1 MRLQYRDTSAARTFS
16 GIPPNQPESSDMSE
30 QNYWKRIRQQQ
41 MSRRRLLNAGG
52 RAGLGAAGLALVGCG
67 DDGEEPQQTVAQQQ
81 QQQDQSQP
89 QAQQQGQMQQDQ
101 PQSEQQ
107 ADQSQQQ
114 DAPAQQQQDQQQTV
128 TTTADDARRGGVLR
142 IGSDIGLSTYR
153 APYLSSSAHIPL
165 YIPFW
170 DTLTK
175 YSPDGLD
182 PQPHLAESWEMNDDQ
197 TMLQIKLRPGLEFHN
212 GKPLNATEVKRSLEA
227 MDDEGVANNQ
237 VKGIMTKY
245 VSSVDVVD
253 EVTLQIHM
261 AWGGT
266 LVYDVLNYAQ
276 IHDVDD
282 IPNLDGYI
290 SLNGSGPFKFDASSY
305 QVDQYASGERF
316 ENFYEPAL
324 LDGIELYQFPDATA
338 MSLALGAGEI
348 DLTNRLPKPD
358 YERFNSDPDFTV
370 VVAPPTL
377 AIWVLGMVI
386 PNENGGHE
394 AFADPKVRQA
404 IYRVIDRDRV
414 ANETFEGLAQPKNI
428 LWPPFSPGYDEA
440 RDRDYFNPEEAA
452 ALLEEAGY
460 GPGELTIELAHTG
473 GEANEIAQVIQAG
486 AAEAGININI
496 TLLEA
501 AVGRDRFLNA
511 GNEAYLSSYAFFAL
525 HPQTL
530 PVMNFQMRIPN
541 SCAYGPDYYQAL
553 IDSFGTADSDARRL
567 ELLEEFNTL
576 LDDEP
581 WIAPIVTRSDIWAW
595 SSKFTGIEFD
605 VLSVPSMQQ
614 IHMV

>member
-1 MRLQYRDTSAARTFS
+1 MS
-16 GIPPNQPESSDMSE
+16 GK
-30 QNYWKRIRQQQ
+30 NYWQRLRKQPL
-41 MSRRRLLNAGG
+41 SRRRLLRAGG

-67 DDGEEPQQTVAQQQ
+67 SDDDQQQAVAQQQ
-81 QQQDQSQP
+81 QQQAQPQP
-89 QAQQQGQMQQDQ
+89 QAQAQ
-101 PQSEQQ
+101 PQP
-107 ADQSQQQ
+107 A
-114 DAPAQQQQDQQQTV
+114 AQQQQQQVVQ
-128 TTTADDARRGGVLR
+128 TTADDTRRGGVLR
-142 IGSDIGLSTYR
+142 IGSDLGLSTYNG
-153 APYLSSSAHIPL
+153 PYLSSSAHIPL

-182 PQPHLAESWEMNDDQ
+182 PQPHLAESWELNDDQ

-245 VSSVDVVD
+245 VSSVDVID
-253 EVTLQIHM
+253 DVTLQLQL

-282 IPNLDGYI
+282 IPNLDGYTG
-290 SLNGSGPFKFDASSY
+290 LNGSGPFKFDPSSY
-305 QVDQYASGERF
+305 RVDQYASGERF
-316 ENFYEPAL
+316 ENFYEPAF
-324 LDGIELYQFPDATA
+324 LDGIEQYQFPDATA

-370 VVAPPTL
+370 VIAPPTL

-386 PNENGGHE
+386 PNENGGHP

-404 IYRVIDRDRV
+404 IYRVIDRNRV
-414 ANETFEGLAQPKNI
+414 ADETFEGLAQPKNI
-428 LWPPFSPGYDEA
+428 LWPSFSPGYDSA
-440 RDRDYFNPEEAA
+440 RDRDYFDPEEAA
-452 ALLEEAGY
+452 RLLEEAGY
-460 GPGELTIELAHTG
+460 GPGELTIELGHAG

-496 TLLEA
+496 QLYEP
-501 AVGRDRFLNA
+501 AVARDRFLNA
-511 GNEAYLSSYAFFAL
+511 KHESYLSSYAFFAL

-553 IDSFGTADSDARRL
+553 IDSFGTADSDARRN

-576 LDDEP
+576 LDNEP

-605 VLSVPSMQQ
+605 VLSIPSMQRV
-614 IHMV
+614 HMV

>member
-1 MRLQYRDTSAARTFS
+1 M
-16 GIPPNQPESSDMSE
+16 NEK
-30 QNYWKRIRQQQ
+30 NYWQRIRKQQL
-41 MSRRRLLNAGG
+41 SRRRLLRAGG
-52 RAGLGAAGLALVGCG
+52 RAGLGAAGLALIGCG
-67 DDGEEPQQTVAQQQ
+67 DDDEQQAVAQQRQQQQQQQAMAQQQDQQQQQQAMAQQQDQQEQDQPQAQQ
-81 QQQDQSQP
+81 QQQDQP
-89 QAQQQGQMQQDQ
+89 
-101 PQSEQQ
+101 
-107 ADQSQQQ
+107 
-114 DAPAQQQQDQQQTV
+114 QQQQQQEQQQTAAAAP
-128 TTTADDARRGGVLR
+128 ADDARRGGVLR

-182 PQPHLAESWEMNDDQ
+182 PQPHLAESWELNDDQ

-245 VSSVDVVD
+245 VSAVDVID
-253 EVTLQIHM
+253 DVTLQLHL

-282 IPNLDGYI
+282 IPNLDGYS

-305 QVDQYASGERF
+305 QVDQYAAGERF
-316 ENFYEPAL
+316 ENFYDPAL
-324 LDGIELYQFPDATA
+324 LDGIEQYQFPDATA

-386 PNENGGHE
+386 PNENGGHP

-404 IYRVIDRDRV
+404 LYRCIDRERV
-414 ANETFEGLAQPKNI
+414 ANETFEGLALPKNI

-440 RDRDYFNPEEAA
+440 RDRDYFDPEEAA
-452 ALLEEAGY
+452 RLLEEAGY
-460 GPGELTIELAHTG
+460 GPGELTIELGHGG

-486 AAEAGININI
+486 AAEAGINLNI
-496 TLLEA
+496 QLYEP
-501 AVGRDRFLNA
+501 AVARDRFLNA
-511 GNEAYLSSYAFFAL
+511 KHESYLSSYAFFAL

-541 SCAYGPDYYQAL
+541 SCAFGPDYYQAL
-553 IDSFGTADSDARRL
+553 IDSFGTAESDAQRN

-576 LDDEP
+576 LDNEP

-605 VLSVPSMQQ
+605 VLSIPSMQR
-614 IHMV
+614 IHQV

>member
-1 MRLQYRDTSAARTFS
+1 MNDKYDWLRLQ
-16 GIPPNQPESSDMSE
+16 
-30 QNYWKRIRQQQ
+30 RQGL
-41 MSRRRLLNAGG
+41 SRRQLLQSSA
-52 RAGLGAAGLALVGCG
+52 RAGLGAAGLTLVGCG
-67 DDGEEPQQTVAQQQ
+67 DD
-81 QQQDQSQP
+81 DDDDQP
-89 QAQQQGQMQQDQ
+89 QAAAQAQQPATQQQAGQQPAQEQ
-101 PQSEQQ
+101 PQQEGQQ
-107 ADQSQQQ
+107 
-114 DAPAQQQQDQQQTV
+114 PQTV
-128 TTTADDARRGGVLR
+128 TTPADDARRGGVLR

-175 YSPDGLD
+175 YSPNGLD
-182 PQPHLAESWEMNDDQ
+182 PQPHLAESWEFNDDQ
-197 TMLQIKLRPGLEFHN
+197 SMLQVKLRPGLEFHN

-245 VSSVDVVD
+245 VDSVDVID
-253 EVTLQIHM
+253 EVTLQINL
-261 AWGGT
+261 AWGGN
-266 LVYDVLNYAQ
+266 LIFDVLNYAQ

-282 IPNLDGYI
+282 IPNLEGYL
-290 SLNGSGPFKFDASSY
+290 SLNGSGPFKLDPSTY

-324 LDGIELYQFPDATA
+324 LDGIEQYQFPDATA

-358 YERFNSDPDFTV
+358 YERFNSDPDYTV
-370 VVAPPTL
+370 RVAPPTL

-386 PNENGGHE
+386 PNENGGHP

-404 IYRVIDRDRV
+404 LYRCIDRERV

-428 LWPPFSPGYDEA
+428 LWPAFSPGYDAA
-440 RDRDYFNPEEAA
+440 RDRDYYNPEEAA
-452 ALLEEAGY
+452 QLLAEAGY
-460 GPGELTIELAHTG
+460 GPGELTIELGHAG

-486 AAEAGININI
+486 AAEAGIN
-496 TLLEA
+496 LEIKLYEP
-501 AVGRDRFLNA
+501 AVARDRFLNA
-511 GNEAYLSSYAFFAL
+511 KHESYLSSYAFFAL
-525 HPQTL
+525 NPQTL

-541 SCAYGPDYYQAL
+541 SCAYGPEHYAAL
-553 IDSFGTADSDARRL
+553 IDAFGTADSDARRN

-576 LDDEP
+576 LDNEP

-595 SSKFTGIEFD
+595 SSQFRGIEFD
-605 VLSVPSMQQ
+605 VLSIPSMQR
-614 IHMV
+614 IEYLG

>member
-1 MRLQYRDTSAARTFS
+1 M
-16 GIPPNQPESSDMSE
+16 
-30 QNYWKRIRQQQ
+30 
-41 MSRRRLLNAGG
+41 
-52 RAGLGAAGLALVGCG
+52 
-67 DDGEEPQQTVAQQQ
+67 
-81 QQQDQSQP
+81 
-89 QAQQQGQMQQDQ
+89 
-101 PQSEQQ
+101 
-107 ADQSQQQ
+107 
-114 DAPAQQQQDQQQTV
+114 
-128 TTTADDARRGGVLR
+128 LR

-153 APYLSSSAHIPL
+153 GPYLSSSAHIPL

-182 PQPHLAESWEMNDDQ
+182 PQPHLAESWELNDDQ
-197 TMLQIKLRPGLEFHN
+197 TMLQVKLRPGLEFHN

-245 VSSVDVVD
+245 VSSVDVID
-253 EVTLQIHM
+253 DVTLQLHL

-266 LVYDVLNYAQ
+266 LIFDVLNYAQ

-282 IPNLDGYI
+282 IPNLDGYS

-305 QVDQYASGERF
+305 QVDQYAAGERF

-324 LDGIELYQFPDATA
+324 LDGIEQYQFPDATA

-358 YERFNSDPDFTV
+358 YERFNSDPDYTV

-386 PNENGGHE
+386 PNENGGHP
-394 AFADPKVRQA
+394 AFGDPKVRQA
-404 IYRVIDRDRV
+404 IYRVIDRQRV
-414 ANETFEGLAQPKNI
+414 ADETFEGLAQPKNI
-428 LWPPFSPGYDEA
+428 LWPPFSPGYDSA
-440 RDRDYFNPEEAA
+440 RDRDYFDPEEAA
-452 ALLEEAGY
+452 RLLAEAGY
-460 GPGELTIELAHTG
+460 GPGELTIELAHSG
-473 GEANEIAQVIQAG
+473 GEANEIAQVVQAG
-486 AAEAGININI
+486 AADAGININI
-496 TLLEA
+496 TLLEP

-553 IDSFGTADSDARRL
+553 IDSFGTADSDARRN

-576 LDDEP
+576 LDNEP

-605 VLSVPSMQQ
+605 VLSIPSMQR
-614 IHMV
+614 IHQV

>member
-1 MRLQYRDTSAARTFS
+1 M
-16 GIPPNQPESSDMSE
+16 SDK
-30 QNYWKRIRQQQ
+30 NYWQRLRAQEL
-41 MSRRRLLNAGG
+41 SRRRLLRAGG

-67 DDGEEPQQTVAQQQ
+67 DDADQQQAVAQQQ
-81 QQQDQSQP
+81 QQQAPAQP
-89 QAQQQGQMQQDQ
+89 QAQEQQDQ
-101 PQSEQQ
+101 PQ
-107 ADQSQQQ
+107 
-114 DAPAQQQQDQQQTV
+114 PQQQQDQPQAQAQQQEQPQQQQQEQQTV
-128 TTTADDARRGGVLR
+128 TAPADDARRGGVLR

-175 YSPDGLD
+175 YSPDGLE

-245 VSSVDVVD
+245 VSSVDVID
-253 EVTLQIHM
+253 EVTLQLHL

-266 LVYDVLNYAQ
+266 LIYDVLNYAQ

-282 IPNLDGYI
+282 IPNLDGYT
-290 SLNGSGPFKFDASSY
+290 SLNGSGPFKFDPSSY
-305 QVDQYASGERF
+305 RVDQYASGERF
-316 ENFYEPAL
+316 ENFYDPAL
-324 LDGIELYQFPDATA
+324 LDGIEQYQFPDATA

-370 VVAPPTL
+370 VVAPPML

-386 PNENGGHE
+386 PNENGGHP

-404 IYRVIDRDRV
+404 IYRVIDRQRV
-414 ANETFEGLAQPKNI
+414 ADETFEGLAQPKNI
-428 LWPPFSPGYDEA
+428 LWPPFSPGYDQA
-440 RDRDYFNPEEAA
+440 RDRDYFDPDEAA
-452 ALLEEAGY
+452 KLLEEAGY
-460 GPGELTIELAHTG
+460 GPGELTIELGHAG

-496 TLLEA
+496 QLYEP
-501 AVGRDRFLNA
+501 AVARDRFLNA
-511 GNEAYLSSYAFFAL
+511 KHESYLSSYAFFAL

-541 SCAYGPDYYQAL
+541 SCAYGPDYYQDL
-553 IDSFGTADSDARRL
+553 INSFGTAESDAQRN

-576 LDDEP
+576 LDNEP

-605 VLSVPSMQQ
+605 VLSIPSMQR
-614 IHMV
+614 IHQV

>member
-1 MRLQYRDTSAARTFS
+1 MSDKQYWQRLR
-16 GIPPNQPESSDMSE
+16 E
-30 QNYWKRIRQQQ
+30 QEL
-41 MSRRRLLNAGG
+41 SRRRLLQSGA

-67 DDGEEPQQTVAQQQ
+67 DGDEEQQAVA
-81 QQQDQSQP
+81 P
-89 QAQQQGQMQQDQ
+89 QQDQ
-101 PQSEQQ
+101 PQPQ
-107 ADQSQQQ
+107 ADQQGQPQQ
-114 DAPAQQQQDQQQTV
+114 DQPQQAQQQDQPLVAQ
-128 TTTADDARRGGVLR
+128 TADDAKRGGVLR

-182 PQPHLAESWEMNDDQ
+182 PQPHLAESWELNDDQ
-197 TMLQIKLRPGLEFHN
+197 TMLQVKLRPGLEFHN

-245 VSSVDVVD
+245 VSSVDVID
-253 EVTLQIHM
+253 DVTLQLHL

-266 LVYDVLNYAQ
+266 LIFDVLNYAQ

-282 IPNLDGYI
+282 IPNLDGFT

-305 QVDQYASGERF
+305 RVDNYASGERF
-316 ENFYEPAL
+316 ENFYDPAL
-324 LDGIELYQFPDATA
+324 LDGIELHQFPDATA
-338 MSLALGAGEI
+338 MALALGAGEI

-358 YERFNSDPDFTV
+358 YERFNEDPDYTV
-370 VVAPPTL
+370 VIAPPTL
-377 AIWVLGMVI
+377 AIWVMGMVI

-428 LWPPFSPGYDEA
+428 LWPPFSPGYDKA
-440 RDRDYFNPEEAA
+440 RDRNYFNPEEAA

-486 AAEAGININI
+486 AAEAGINIDI

-553 IDSFGTADSDARRL
+553 IDSFGTADSDTRRN

-595 SSKFTGIEFD
+595 SSKFSGIEFD
-605 VLSVPSMQQ
+605 VLSIPSMQRIQ
-614 IHMV
+614 YHG

>member
-1 MRLQYRDTSAARTFS
+1 
-16 GIPPNQPESSDMSE
+16 MSE
-30 QNYWKRIRQQQ
+30 KSYWQRIRKREL
-41 MSRRRLLNAGG
+41 SRRRLLQRSAW
-52 RAGLGAAGLALVGCG
+52 AGLGAAGLALVGCG
-67 DDGEEPQQTVAQQQ
+67 SDDEQQTVAQQQ
-81 QQQDQSQP
+81 DQAQQQAQA
-89 QAQQQGQMQQDQ
+89 QAQQQGQMQQQDQ
-101 PQSEQQ
+101 AQ
-107 ADQSQQQ
+107 AQQQ
-114 DAPAQQQQDQQQTV
+114 GQMQQQDQAQAQQQDQPQQQTV
-128 TTTADDARRGGVLR
+128 SAAADDARRGGVLR

-197 TMLQIKLRPGLEFHN
+197 TMLQVKLRPGLEFHD

-245 VSSVDVVD
+245 VSSVDVID
-253 EVTLQIHM
+253 EVTLQINM

-266 LVYDVLNYAQ
+266 LIFDVLNYAQ

-282 IPNLDGYI
+282 IPNLDGYS

-305 QVDQYASGERF
+305 QVDQYAAGERF

-324 LDGIELYQFPDATA
+324 LDGIEQYQFPDATA

-358 YERFNSDPDFTV
+358 YERFNSDPDYTV

-386 PNENGGHE
+386 PNENGGHP

-404 IYRVIDRDRV
+404 IYRVIDRQRV
-414 ANETFEGLAQPKNI
+414 ADETFEGLAQPKNI
-428 LWPPFSPGYDEA
+428 LWPPFSPGYDAA
-440 RDRDYFNPEEAA
+440 RDRDYFDPEEAA
-452 ALLEEAGY
+452 RLLAEAGY
-460 GPGELTIELAHTG
+460 GPGELTIELGHGG

-486 AAEAGININI
+486 AAEAGINFEI
-496 TLLEA
+496 TLYEP
-501 AVGRDRFLNA
+501 AVARDRFLNA
-511 GNEAYLSSYAFFAL
+511 KHESYLSSYAFFAL

-553 IDSFGTADSDARRL
+553 IDSFGTAESDARRN

-576 LDDEP
+576 LDNEP

-605 VLSVPSMQQ
+605 VLSIPSMQR
-614 IHMV
+614 IHQV

>member
-1 MRLQYRDTSAARTFS
+1 M
-16 GIPPNQPESSDMSE
+16 NEKH
-30 QNYWKRIRQQQ
+30 YWQRIRKQEL
-41 MSRRRLLNAGG
+41 SRRRLLQRSAW
-52 RAGLGAAGLALVGCG
+52 AGLGAAGLALVGCG
-67 DDGEEPQQTVAQQQ
+67 SDDEQQTVAQP
-81 QQQDQSQP
+81 QQD

-101 PQSEQQ
+101 PQAQP
-107 ADQSQQQ
+107 QQ
-114 DAPAQQQQDQQQTV
+114 DQAQDQPQQQDQQQTV
-128 TTTADDARRGGVLR
+128 TAPADDARRGGVLR

-182 PQPHLAESWEMNDDQ
+182 PQPHLAESWELNDDQ
-197 TMLQIKLRPGLEFHN
+197 TMLQVKLRPGLEFHN

-245 VSSVDVVD
+245 VSSVDVID
-253 EVTLQIHM
+253 DVTLQLHL

-266 LVYDVLNYAQ
+266 LIFDVLNYAQ

-282 IPNLDGYI
+282 IPNLDGYT

-305 QVDQYASGERF
+305 RVDNYASGERF
-316 ENFYEPAL
+316 ENFYDPAL
-324 LDGIELYQFPDATA
+324 LDGIELHQFPDATA
-338 MSLALGAGEI
+338 MALALGAGEI

-358 YERFNSDPDFTV
+358 YERFNSDPDYTV
-370 VVAPPTL
+370 VIAPPTL

-428 LWPPFSPGYDEA
+428 LWPSFSPGYDKA
-440 RDRDYFNPEEAA
+440 RDRSYFNPEEAA

-486 AAEAGININI
+486 AAEAGINIDIN
-496 TLLEA
+496 LLEP
-501 AVGRDRFLNA
+501 AVGRERFLNA

-553 IDSFGTADSDARRL
+553 IDSFGTADSDARRN

-576 LDDEP
+576 LDNEP

-595 SSKFTGIEFD
+595 SSKFSGIEFD
-605 VLSVPSMQQ
+605 VLSIPSMQQ
-614 IHMV
+614 IQYHG

>member
-1 MRLQYRDTSAARTFS
+1 MNDK
-16 GIPPNQPESSDMSE
+16 
-30 QNYWKRIRQQQ
+30 NYWKRIRQQQ
-41 MSRRRLLNAGG
+41 LSRRKLLHAGG
-52 RAGLGAAGLALVGCG
+52 RAGLGAAGLALIGCG
-67 DDGEEPQQTVAQQQ
+67 DDVEQQQAVAQQQ
-81 QQQDQSQP
+81 QQEQQQQA
-89 QAQQQGQMQQDQ
+89 QAQQAAQQDQDQ
-101 PQSEQQ
+101 PQQQ
-107 ADQSQQQ
+107 T
-114 DAPAQQQQDQQQTV
+114 PAQQQQQQQQAQAQQEQQQTV
-128 TTTADDARRGGVLR
+128 AAPADDARRGGVLR

-182 PQPHLAESWEMNDDQ
+182 PQPHLAESWELNDDQ

-245 VSSVDVVD
+245 VSSVDVID
-253 EVTLQIHM
+253 EVTLQLQL

-305 QVDQYASGERF
+305 QVDQYAAGERF

-324 LDGIELYQFPDATA
+324 LDGIEQYQFPDATA

-386 PNENGGHE
+386 PNENGGHP
-394 AFADPKVRQA
+394 AFDDPKVRQA
-404 IYRVIDRDRV
+404 LYRCIDRQRIAD
-414 ANETFEGLAQPKNI
+414 ETFEGLALPKNI
-428 LWPPFSPGYDEA
+428 LWPPFSPGYDDA

-452 ALLEEAGY
+452 RLLEEAGY
-460 GPGELTIELAHTG
+460 GPGELTIELGHAG
-473 GEANEIAQVIQAG
+473 GEANEIAQVIASG
-486 AAEAGININI
+486 AAEAGINLNI
-496 TLLEA
+496 QLYEP
-501 AVGRDRFLNA
+501 AVARDRFLNA
-511 GNEAYLSSYAFFAL
+511 KHESYLSSYAFFAL

-553 IDSFGTADSDARRL
+553 IDSFGTAESDARRN

-576 LDDEP
+576 LDNEP

-605 VLSVPSMQQ
+605 VLSIPSMQR
-614 IHMV
+614 IHQV

>member
-1 MRLQYRDTSAARTFS
+1 M
-16 GIPPNQPESSDMSE
+16 SSK
-30 QNYWKRIRQQQ
+30 NYWKRIRQQEL
-41 MSRRRLLNAGG
+41 SRRRLLQRGAW
-52 RAGLGAAGLALVGCG
+52 AGLGAAGLALVGCG
-67 DDGEEPQQTVAQQQ
+67 DDADDQQQAAAQAQQQQQAQPQPQAQQQAQQ
-81 QQQDQSQP
+81 QQQDQP
-89 QAQQQGQMQQDQ
+89 AAQQQEHD
-101 PQSEQQ
+101 
-107 ADQSQQQ
+107 QQQ
-114 DAPAQQQQDQQQTV
+114 QQQHQDHDQQQQHDHQHQDQQQQQAV
-128 TTTADDARRGGVLR
+128 AAPADDARRGGVLR

-175 YSPDGLD
+175 YSPQGLD

-197 TMLQIKLRPGLEFHN
+197 TMLQVKLRPGLEFHD

-245 VSSVDVVD
+245 VSSVDVID
-253 EVTLQIHM
+253 EVTLQINM

-266 LVYDVLNYAQ
+266 LIFDVLNYAQ

-282 IPNLDGYI
+282 IPNLDGYV
-290 SLNGSGPFKFDASSY
+290 SCNGSGPFRMDASSY
-305 QVDQYASGERF
+305 QVDQYVAGERF

-324 LDGIELYQFPDATA
+324 LDGIEQYQFPDATA

-358 YERFNSDPDFTV
+358 YERFNSDPDYTV

-386 PNENGGHE
+386 PNENGGHP
-394 AFADPKVRQA
+394 AFDDPKVRQA
-404 IYRVIDRDRV
+404 LYRCIDRQRIAD
-414 ANETFEGLAQPKNI
+414 ETFEGLALPKNI

-460 GPGELTIELAHTG
+460 GPGELTIELGHGG
-473 GEANEIAQVIQAG
+473 GEANEIAQVVQAG

-496 TLLEA
+496 QLYEP
-501 AVGRDRFLNA
+501 AVARDRFLNA
-511 GNEAYLSSYAFFAL
+511 KHESYLSSYAFFAL

-553 IDSFGTADSDARRL
+553 IDSFGTAESDARRN

-576 LDDEP
+576 LDNEP

-605 VLSVPSMQQ
+605 VLSIPSMQR
-614 IHMV
+614 IHQV

>member
-1 MRLQYRDTSAARTFS
+1 M
-16 GIPPNQPESSDMSE
+16 NEK
-30 QNYWKRIRQQQ
+30 NYWQRIRNQQL
-41 MSRRRLLNAGG
+41 SRRRLLRAGG
-52 RAGLGAAGLALVGCG
+52 RAGLGAAGLALIGCG
-67 DDGEEPQQTVAQQQ
+67 DDEQQQTVAQQQ
-81 QQQDQSQP
+81 QQRQPEP
-89 QAQQQGQMQQDQ
+89 QAQQQAQQQDQ
-101 PQSEQQ
+101 PQQTAQQEQ
-107 ADQSQQQ
+107 
-114 DAPAQQQQDQQQTV
+114 QQQQDEPQQQQQQTV
-128 TTTADDARRGGVLR
+128 AAPADDARRGGVLR

-175 YSPDGLD
+175 YSPDGLN

-245 VSSVDVVD
+245 VSSVDVID
-253 EVTLQIHM
+253 EVTLRLDL

-282 IPNLDGYI
+282 IPNLDGYAA
-290 SLNGSGPFKFDASSY
+290 LNGSGPFKFDPASY
-305 QVDQYASGERF
+305 QVDQYAAGERF
-316 ENFYEPAL
+316 EDFYEPAL
-324 LDGIELYQFPDATA
+324 LDGIEQYQFPDATA

-386 PNENGGHE
+386 PNENGGHP

-404 IYRVIDRDRV
+404 IYRVIDRQRV
-414 ANETFEGLAQPKNI
+414 ADETFEGLALPKNI

-452 ALLEEAGY
+452 ALLAEAGY
-460 GPGELTIELAHTG
+460 GPGELTIELGHAG

-496 TLLEA
+496 QLYEP
-501 AVGRDRFLNA
+501 AVARDRFLNA
-511 GNEAYLSSYAFFAL
+511 KHESYLSSYAFFAL

-553 IDSFGTADSDARRL
+553 IDSFGTADSDARRN

-576 LDDEP
+576 LDNEP

-605 VLSVPSMQQ
+605 VLSIPSMQRVHQ
-614 IHMV
+614 V

>member
-1 MRLQYRDTSAARTFS
+1 MSDKQYWQRLR
-16 GIPPNQPESSDMSE
+16 E
-30 QNYWKRIRQQQ
+30 QEL
-41 MSRRRLLNAGG
+41 SRRRLLQSGA

-67 DDGEEPQQTVAQQQ
+67 DGDEEQQAVA
-81 QQQDQSQP
+81 P
-89 QAQQQGQMQQDQ
+89 QQDQ
-101 PQSEQQ
+101 PQPQ
-107 ADQSQQQ
+107 ADQQGQPQQ
-114 DAPAQQQQDQQQTV
+114 DQPQQAQQQDQPLVAQ
-128 TTTADDARRGGVLR
+128 TADDAKRGGVLR

-182 PQPHLAESWEMNDDQ
+182 PQPHLAESWELNDDQ
-197 TMLQIKLRPGLEFHN
+197 TMLQVKLRPGLEFHN

-245 VSSVDVVD
+245 VSSVDVID
-253 EVTLQIHM
+253 DVTLQLHL

-266 LVYDVLNYAQ
+266 LIFDVLNYAQ

-282 IPNLDGYI
+282 IPNLDGFT

-305 QVDQYASGERF
+305 RVDNYASGERF
-316 ENFYEPAL
+316 ENFYDPAL
-324 LDGIELYQFPDATA
+324 LDGIELHQFPDATA
-338 MSLALGAGEI
+338 MALALGAGEI

-358 YERFNSDPDFTV
+358 YERFNEDPDYTV
-370 VVAPPTL
+370 VIAPPTL
-377 AIWVLGMVI
+377 AIWVMGMVI

-428 LWPPFSPGYDEA
+428 LWPPFSPGYDKA
-440 RDRDYFNPEEAA
+440 RDRSYFNPEEAA

-553 IDSFGTADSDARRL
+553 IDSFGTADSDTRRN

-595 SSKFTGIEFD
+595 SSKFSGIEFD
-605 VLSVPSMQQ
+605 VLSIPSMQRIQ
-614 IHMV
+614 YHG

>member
-1 MRLQYRDTSAARTFS
+1 M
-16 GIPPNQPESSDMSE
+16 SDN
-30 QNYWKRIRQQQ
+30 NYWKRLREQEL
-41 MSRRRLLNAGG
+41 SRRRLLQAGG

-67 DDGEEPQQTVAQQQ
+67 DDGEDQQQVAQAD
-81 QQQDQSQP
+81 QDQPQPQP
-89 QAQQQGQMQQDQ
+89 QAAQQDQ
-101 PQSEQQ
+101 PQQ
-107 ADQSQQQ
+107 DQPQ
-114 DAPAQQQQDQQQTV
+114 PAQQQDQPQVVQ
-128 TTTADDARRGGVLR
+128 TADDARRGGILR

-175 YSPDGLD
+175 YSPNGLD

-197 TMLQIKLRPGLEFHN
+197 TMLQVKLRPGLEFHN

-245 VSSVDVVD
+245 VSSVDVID
-253 EVTLQIHM
+253 DVTLQLHL

-266 LVYDVLNYAQ
+266 LVFDVLNYAQ

-282 IPNLDGYI
+282 IPNLDGYT
-290 SLNGSGPFKFDASSY
+290 SLNGSGPFKFDPSSY
-305 QVDQYASGERF
+305 RVDQYASGERF
-316 ENFYEPAL
+316 ENFYDPAL
-324 LDGIELYQFPDATA
+324 LDGIELYQFSDATA
-338 MSLALGAGEI
+338 MALALGAGEI

-358 YERFNSDPDFTV
+358 YERFNSDPDYTV
-370 VVAPPTL
+370 VIAPPTL

-394 AFADPKVRQA
+394 AFNDPKVRQA
-404 IYRVIDRDRV
+404 IYRVIDRNRISD
-414 ANETFEGLAQPKNI
+414 ETFEGLSQPKNI
-428 LWPPFSPGYDEA
+428 LWPPFSPGYDKA

-452 ALLEEAGY
+452 ALVAEAGY
-460 GPGELTIELAHTG
+460 GPGELTIELAHGG

-486 AAEAGININI
+486 AAEAGINIKI

-501 AVGRDRFLNA
+501 AVARDRFLNA
-511 GNEAYLSSYAFFAL
+511 KNEAYLSSYAFFAL

-541 SCAYGPDYYQAL
+541 SCAYAPDYYQAL
-553 IDSFGTADSDARRL
+553 IESFGTADSDARRND
-567 ELLEEFNTL
+567 LLEEFNTL

-595 SSKFTGIEFD
+595 SSKFSGIEFD
-605 VLSVPSMQQ
+605 VLSIPPMQRIQ
-614 IHMV
+614 YHG

>member
-1 MRLQYRDTSAARTFS
+1 MRADV
-16 GIPPNQPESSDMSE
+16 NEK
-30 QNYWKRIRQQQ
+30 NYWKRIRKQQL
-41 MSRRRLLNAGG
+41 SRRRLLTAGG

-67 DDGEEPQQTVAQQQ
+67 DDADQQQQTVARQQQ
-81 QQQDQSQP
+81 QDQQQQAPAQQQAQQQDQPQQTAQQDQSQP
-89 QAQQQGQMQQDQ
+89 QQDQAQQQDQ
-101 PQSEQQ
+101 PQ
-107 ADQSQQQ
+107 
-114 DAPAQQQQDQQQTV
+114 QDQQQQTV
-128 TTTADDARRGGVLR
+128 AVPADDARRGGVLR

-182 PQPHLAESWEMNDDQ
+182 PQPHLAESWELNDDQ

-245 VSSVDVVD
+245 VSSVDVID
-253 EVTLQIHM
+253 EVTLQLHL

-282 IPNLDGYI
+282 IPNLDGYS

-305 QVDQYASGERF
+305 QVDQYAAGERF
-316 ENFYEPAL
+316 ENFYDPAL
-324 LDGIELYQFPDATA
+324 LDGIEQYQFPDATA

-386 PNENGGHE
+386 PNENGGHP

-404 IYRVIDRDRV
+404 LYRCIDRERV

-428 LWPPFSPGYDEA
+428 LWPPFSPGYDQA
-440 RDRDYFNPEEAA
+440 RDRDYFDPEEAA
-452 ALLEEAGY
+452 RLLEEAGY
-460 GPGELTIELAHTG
+460 GPGELTIELGHAG
-473 GEANEIAQVIQAG
+473 GEANEIAQVIQSG
-486 AAEAGININI
+486 AAEAGINLNI
-496 TLLEA
+496 QLYEP
-501 AVGRDRFLNA
+501 AVARDRFLNA
-511 GNEAYLSSYAFFAL
+511 KHESYLSSYAFFAL

-553 IDSFGTADSDARRL
+553 IDSFGTAESDARRN

-576 LDDEP
+576 LDNEP

-605 VLSVPSMQQ
+605 VLSIPSMQR
-614 IHMV
+614 IHQV

>member
-1 MRLQYRDTSAARTFS
+1 
-16 GIPPNQPESSDMSE
+16 MSE
-30 QNYWKRIRQQQ
+30 KNYWKRIRKQEL
-41 MSRRRLLNAGG
+41 SRRRLLQRSAW
-52 RAGLGAAGLALVGCG
+52 AGLGAAGLALVGCG
-67 DDGEEPQQTVAQQQ
+67 SDDEQQQAVAQQQ
-81 QQQDQSQP
+81 QQDQPQP
-89 QAQQQGQMQQDQ
+89 QAQAQQQAQQQGQ
-101 PQSEQQ
+101 PQQ
-107 ADQSQQQ
+107 AAQEDQ
-114 DAPAQQQQDQQQTV
+114 QQQTV
-128 TTTADDARRGGVLR
+128 TAPADDARRGGVLR

-175 YSPDGLD
+175 YSPNGLD
-182 PQPHLAESWEMNDDQ
+182 PQPHLAESWELNDDQ
-197 TMLQIKLRPGLEFHN
+197 TMLQVKLRPGLEFHN

-245 VSSVDVVD
+245 VSSVDVID
-253 EVTLQIHM
+253 EVTLQLHL

-266 LVYDVLNYAQ
+266 LIFDVLNYAQ

-282 IPNLDGYI
+282 IPNLDGYT
-290 SLNGSGPFKFDASSY
+290 SLNGSGPFKLDPSSY
-305 QVDQYASGERF
+305 RVDQSASGERF

-324 LDGIELYQFPDATA
+324 LDGVELYQFPDATSMA
-338 MSLALGAGEI
+338 LALGAGEI

-370 VVAPPTL
+370 EIAPPTL

-386 PNENGGHE
+386 PNENGGHP
-394 AFADPKVRQA
+394 AFDNPKVRQA
-404 IYRVIDRDRV
+404 IYRVIDRNRV
-414 ANETFEGLAQPKNI
+414 ADETFEGLAQPKNI
-428 LWPPFSPGYDEA
+428 LWPPFSPGYDSA

-452 ALLEEAGY
+452 ALVAEAGY

-486 AAEAGININI
+486 AAEAGINIDI
-496 TLLEA
+496 TLLEP
-501 AVGRDRFLNA
+501 AVGSDRFLNA
-511 GNEAYLSSYAFFAL
+511 KNEAYLSSYAFFAL

-553 IDSFGTADSDARRL
+553 IDSFGTADSDARRN

-576 LDDEP
+576 LDNEP

-605 VLSVPSMQQ
+605 VLSIPSMQR
-614 IHMV
+614 IHQV

>member
-1 MRLQYRDTSAARTFS
+1 MSVSKSQYWERLAGRAL
-16 GIPPNQPESSDMSE
+16 
-30 QNYWKRIRQQQ
+30 
-41 MSRRRLLNAGG
+41 SRRGLLQGG
-52 RAGLGAAGLALVGCG
+52 ARAGLGAAGLALVGCG
-67 DDGEEPQQTVAQQQ
+67 SDGDDQQAQQEQPAAAQAQQQ
-81 QQQDQSQP
+81 QQQAQP
-89 QAQQQGQMQQDQ
+89 AAQQQQQQAQQQ
-101 PQSEQQ
+101 
-107 ADQSQQQ
+107 A
-114 DAPAQQQQDQQQTV
+114 AQQQAAV
-128 TTTADDARRGGVLR
+128 ADDAQRGGVLR
-142 IGSDIGLSTYR
+142 IGSDLGLSTYNG
-153 APYLSSSAHIPL
+153 PYLSSSAHIPL

-175 YSPDGLD
+175 YSPAGLD
-182 PQPHLAESWEMNDDQ
+182 PQPHLAESWELNDDQ
-197 TMLQIKLRPGLEFHN
+197 TMLQLKLRPGLEFHN

-237 VKGIMTKY
+237 VKGIFTKY
-245 VSSVDVVD
+245 VSAVDVID
-253 EVTLQIHM
+253 DVTLQFNL

-266 LVYDVLNYAQ
+266 LIFDVLNYAQ

-282 IPNLDGYI
+282 IPALDGYT
-290 SLNGSGPFKFDASSY
+290 SLNGSGPFKFDAGSY
-305 QVDQYASGERF
+305 RVDEYAAGERF

-324 LDGIELYQFPDATA
+324 LDGIEQYQFPDATA

-358 YERFNSDPDFTV
+358 YERFNEDPDFTV

-386 PNENGGHE
+386 PNENGGHA

-404 IYRVIDRDRV
+404 LYRVIDRTRV
-414 ANETFEGLAQPKNI
+414 AEETFEGLAQPKNI
-428 LWPPFSPGYDEA
+428 LWPSFSPGYDAA
-440 RDRDYFNPEEAA
+440 RDRDYYNPEEAA
-452 ALLEEAGY
+452 QLLAEAGY

-486 AAEAGININI
+486 AAEAGINLEIA
-496 TLLEA
+496 LLEP

-511 GNEAYLSSYAFFAL
+511 KNEAYLSSYAFFAL

-541 SCAYGPDYYQAL
+541 SCAYGPDYYQTL
-553 IDSFGTADSDARRL
+553 IDNFGTADTDARRG
-567 ELLEEFNTL
+567 ELLEEFNTI
-576 LDDEP
+576 LDNEP

-595 SSKFTGIEFD
+595 SSKFSGVEFD
-605 VLSVPSMQQ
+605 VLSIPSMQRIQ
-614 IHMV
+614 YHG

>member
-1 MRLQYRDTSAARTFS
+1 M
-16 GIPPNQPESSDMSE
+16 SSK
-30 QNYWKRIRQQQ
+30 NYWKRIRKQEL
-41 MSRRRLLNAGG
+41 SRRRLLQRGAW
-52 RAGLGAAGLALVGCG
+52 AGLGAAGLALVGCG
-67 DDGEEPQQTVAQQQ
+67 DDADEQPQAAAQAQQ
-81 QQQDQSQP
+81 QQQDQPQP
-89 QAQQQGQMQQDQ
+89 QAQQQAQ
-101 PQSEQQ
+101 
-107 ADQSQQQ
+107 
-114 DAPAQQQQDQQQTV
+114 QQQQDQPAAQQQEHDQQQQQQHQDHDQQQQHDHQHQDQQQQQTV
-128 TTTADDARRGGVLR
+128 AAPADDARRGGVLR

-175 YSPDGLD
+175 YSPQGLD

-197 TMLQIKLRPGLEFHN
+197 TMLQVKLRPGLEFHN

-245 VSSVDVVD
+245 VSSVDVID
-253 EVTLQIHM
+253 EVTLQINM

-266 LVYDVLNYAQ
+266 LIFDVLNYAQ

-282 IPNLDGYI
+282 IPNLDGYV
-290 SLNGSGPFKFDASSY
+290 SCNGSGPFKMDASSY
-305 QVDQYASGERF
+305 LVDQYVAGERF

-324 LDGIELYQFPDATA
+324 LDGIEQYQFPDATA

-358 YERFNSDPDFTV
+358 YERFNSDPDYTV

-386 PNENGGHE
+386 PNENGGHP
-394 AFADPKVRQA
+394 AFDDPKVRQA
-404 IYRVIDRDRV
+404 LYRCIDRQRIAD
-414 ANETFEGLAQPKNI
+414 ETFEGLALPKNI

-452 ALLEEAGY
+452 ALLAEAGY
-460 GPGELTIELAHTG
+460 GPGELTIELGHAG
-473 GEANEIAQVIQAG
+473 GEANEIAQVVQAG

-496 TLLEA
+496 QLYEP
-501 AVGRDRFLNA
+501 AVARDRFLNA
-511 GNEAYLSSYAFFAL
+511 KHESYLSSYAFFAL

-541 SCAYGPDYYQAL
+541 SCAYGPDYYQEL
-553 IDSFGTADSDARRL
+553 IDSFGTADSDAQRN
-567 ELLEEFNTL
+567 ELLEEFNVL
-576 LDDEP
+576 LDNEP

-605 VLSVPSMQQ
+605 VLSIPSMQR
-614 IHMV
+614 IHQV

>member
-1 MRLQYRDTSAARTFS
+1 MRADV
-16 GIPPNQPESSDMSE
+16 NEK
-30 QNYWKRIRQQQ
+30 NYWKRIRKQQL
-41 MSRRRLLNAGG
+41 SRRRLLSAGG

-67 DDGEEPQQTVAQQQ
+67 DDADQQQQTVARQQQ
-81 QQQDQSQP
+81 QDQQQQAPAQQQAQQQDQPQQTAQQDQSQP
-89 QAQQQGQMQQDQ
+89 QQDQAQQQDQ
-101 PQSEQQ
+101 PQ
-107 ADQSQQQ
+107 
-114 DAPAQQQQDQQQTV
+114 QDQQQQTV
-128 TTTADDARRGGVLR
+128 AAPADDARRGGVLR

-182 PQPHLAESWEMNDDQ
+182 PQPHLAESWELNDDQ

-245 VSSVDVVD
+245 VSSVDVID
-253 EVTLQIHM
+253 EVTLQLHL

-282 IPNLDGYI
+282 IPNLDGYS

-305 QVDQYASGERF
+305 QVDQYAAGERF
-316 ENFYEPAL
+316 ENFYDPAL
-324 LDGIELYQFPDATA
+324 LDGIEQYQFPDATA

-386 PNENGGHE
+386 PNENGGHP

-404 IYRVIDRDRV
+404 LYRCIDRERV

-428 LWPPFSPGYDEA
+428 LWPPFSPGYDQA
-440 RDRDYFNPEEAA
+440 RDRDYFDPEEAA
-452 ALLEEAGY
+452 RLLEEAGY
-460 GPGELTIELAHTG
+460 GPGELTIELGHAG
-473 GEANEIAQVIQAG
+473 GEANEIAQVIQSG
-486 AAEAGININI
+486 AAEAGINLNI
-496 TLLEA
+496 QLYEP
-501 AVGRDRFLNA
+501 AVARDRFLNA
-511 GNEAYLSSYAFFAL
+511 KHESYLSSYAFFAL

-553 IDSFGTADSDARRL
+553 IDSFGTAESDARRN

-576 LDDEP
+576 LDNEP

-605 VLSVPSMQQ
+605 VLSIPSMQR
-614 IHMV
+614 IHQV

>member
-1 MRLQYRDTSAARTFS
+1 M
-16 GIPPNQPESSDMSE
+16 
-30 QNYWKRIRQQQ
+30 
-41 MSRRRLLNAGG
+41 
-52 RAGLGAAGLALVGCG
+52 
-67 DDGEEPQQTVAQQQ
+67 
-81 QQQDQSQP
+81 
-89 QAQQQGQMQQDQ
+89 
-101 PQSEQQ
+101 
-107 ADQSQQQ
+107 
-114 DAPAQQQQDQQQTV
+114 
-128 TTTADDARRGGVLR
+128 LR

-182 PQPHLAESWEMNDDQ
+182 PQPHLAESWELNDDQ

-245 VSSVDVVD
+245 VSSVDVID
-253 EVTLQIHM
+253 DVTLQLNL

-266 LVYDVLNYAQ
+266 LIYDVLNYAQ

-282 IPNLDGYI
+282 IPNLDGYS

-324 LDGIELYQFPDATA
+324 LDGIEQYQFPDATA

-358 YERFNSDPDFTV
+358 YERFNS
-370 VVAPPTL
+370 
-377 AIWVLGMVI
+377 MVI
-386 PNENGGHE
+386 PNENGGHP

-404 IYRVIDRDRV
+404 LYRCIDRERV

-452 ALLEEAGY
+452 RLLEEAGY
-460 GPGELTIELAHTG
+460 GPGELTIELGHGG

-486 AAEAGININI
+486 AAEAGINLNI
-496 TLLEA
+496 QLYEP
-501 AVGRDRFLNA
+501 AVARDRFLNA
-511 GNEAYLSSYAFFAL
+511 KHESYLSSYAFFAL

-553 IDSFGTADSDARRL
+553 IDSFGTADSDARRN

-576 LDDEP
+576 LDNEP

-605 VLSVPSMQQ
+605 VLSIPSMQR
-614 IHMV
+614 IHQV

>member
-1 MRLQYRDTSAARTFS
+1 MM
-16 GIPPNQPESSDMSE
+16 NEK
-30 QNYWKRIRQQQ
+30 NYWQRIRKREL
-41 MSRRRLLNAGG
+41 SRRRLLQRGAW
-52 RAGLGAAGLALVGCG
+52 AGLGAAGLALIGCG
-67 DDGEEPQQTVAQQQ
+67 DDDEPQAVAQEAQQQEQAQAQAQQQAQQRQAQQAAQEQAQGQQQQQAAEQQQAQQQ
-81 QQQDQSQP
+81 QQA
-89 QAQQQGQMQQDQ
+89 QA
-101 PQSEQQ
+101 
-107 ADQSQQQ
+107 
-114 DAPAQQQQDQQQTV
+114 QQDQQQQTV
-128 TTTADDARRGGVLR
+128 AAADDARRGGVLR

-182 PQPHLAESWEMNDDQ
+182 PQPHLAESWELNDDQ

-245 VSSVDVVD
+245 VSSVDVID
-253 EVTLQIHM
+253 DVTLQLHL

-282 IPNLDGYI
+282 IPNLEGYT
-290 SLNGSGPFKFDASSY
+290 SLNGSGPFRLDASSY
-305 QVDQYASGERF
+305 QVDQYAAAERF
-316 ENFYEPAL
+316 ENFYDPAL
-324 LDGIELYQFPDATA
+324 LDGVELYQFPDATA

-386 PNENGGHE
+386 PNENGGHP

-404 IYRVIDRDRV
+404 LYRCIDRERV
-414 ANETFEGLAQPKNI
+414 ANETFEGLALPKNI

-452 ALLEEAGY
+452 KLLEEAGY
-460 GPGELTIELAHTG
+460 GPGELTIELGHAG

-486 AAEAGININI
+486 AAEAGINLNI
-496 TLLEA
+496 QLYEP
-501 AVGRDRFLNA
+501 AVARDRFLNA
-511 GNEAYLSSYAFFAL
+511 KHESYLSSYAFFAL

-553 IDSFGTADSDARRL
+553 IDSFGTAASDAERNQ
-567 ELLEEFNTL
+567 LLEEFNVL
-576 LDDEP
+576 LDNEP

-605 VLSVPSMQQ
+605 VLSIPSMQR
-614 IHMV
+614 IHQV

>member
-1 MRLQYRDTSAARTFS
+1 M
-16 GIPPNQPESSDMSE
+16 SDK
-30 QNYWKRIRQQQ
+30 QYWKRLREQEL
-41 MSRRRLLNAGG
+41 SRRSLLQSGA

-67 DDGEEPQQTVAQQQ
+67 DGDE
-81 QQQDQSQP
+81 
-89 QAQQQGQMQQDQ
+89 
-101 PQSEQQ
+101 EQQ
-107 ADQSQQQ
+107 AV
-114 DAPAQQQQDQQQTV
+114 AQQQQDQPQPQPQAEQQAQPQQDQPQQV
-128 TTTADDARRGGVLR
+128 QQQDQPQVAQTADDANRGGVLR

-182 PQPHLAESWEMNDDQ
+182 PQPHLAESWELNDDQ
-197 TMLQIKLRPGLEFHN
+197 TMLQVKLRPGLEFHN

-245 VSSVDVVD
+245 VSSVDVID
-253 EVTLQIHM
+253 DVTLQLHL

-266 LVYDVLNYAQ
+266 LIFDVLNYAQ

-282 IPNLDGYI
+282 IPNLDGYS

-305 QVDQYASGERF
+305 RVDNYASGERF
-316 ENFYEPAL
+316 ENFYDPAL
-324 LDGIELYQFPDATA
+324 LDGIELHQFPDATA
-338 MSLALGAGEI
+338 MALALGAGEI

-358 YERFNSDPDFTV
+358 YERFNSDPDYTV

-428 LWPPFSPGYDEA
+428 LWPPFSPGYDQA
-440 RDRDYFNPEEAA
+440 RDRNYFNPEEAA

-486 AAEAGININI
+486 AAEAGVNINI

-553 IDSFGTADSDARRL
+553 IDR
-567 ELLEEFNTL
+567 
-576 LDDEP
+576 
-581 WIAPIVTRSDIWAW
+581 
-595 SSKFTGIEFD
+595 
-605 VLSVPSMQQ
+605 
-614 IHMV
+614 

>member
-1 MRLQYRDTSAARTFS
+1 
-16 GIPPNQPESSDMSE
+16 MSE
-30 QNYWKRIRQQQ
+30 QNYWKRLREQDL
-41 MSRRRLLNAGG
+41 SRRRLLQAGA

-67 DDGEEPQQTVAQQQ
+67 DGDEEQQQQQAAAQAQQQ
-81 QQQDQSQP
+81 QQQAQP
-89 QAQQQGQMQQDQ
+89 AAQQQAQAQQQ
-101 PQSEQQ
+101 Q
-107 ADQSQQQ
+107 AQAQAQAQ
-114 DAPAQQQQDQQQTV
+114 EQQQQQQTAAAAP
-128 TTTADDARRGGVLR
+128 ADDARRGGVLR

-182 PQPHLAESWEMNDDQ
+182 PQPHLAESWELNDDQ
-197 TMLQIKLRPGLEFHN
+197 TMLQVKLRPGLEFHN

-245 VSSVDVVD
+245 VSSVDVID
-253 EVTLQIHM
+253 EVTLQLQL

-266 LVYDVLNYAQ
+266 LIYDVLNYAQ

-282 IPNLDGYI
+282 IPNLEGYT

-305 QVDQYASGERF
+305 QVDQYAAGERF

-324 LDGIELYQFPDATA
+324 LDGIEQYQFPDATA
-338 MSLALGAGEI
+338 MALALGAGEI

-358 YERFNSDPDFTV
+358 YERFNSDPDYTV
-370 VVAPPTL
+370 VIAPPTL

-386 PNENGGHE
+386 PNENGGHP

-404 IYRVIDRDRV
+404 LYRCIDRQRV
-414 ANETFEGLAQPKNI
+414 ADETFEGLAQPKNI
-428 LWPPFSPGYDEA
+428 LWPSFSPGYDAA

-452 ALLEEAGY
+452 KLLEEAGY
-460 GPGELTIELAHTG
+460 GPGELTIELGHGG

-496 TLLEA
+496 QLYEA
-501 AVGRDRFLNA
+501 AVARDRFLNA
-511 GNEAYLSSYAFFAL
+511 KHESYLSSYAFFAL

-541 SCAYGPDYYQAL
+541 SCAYGPDYYQEL
-553 IDSFGTADSDARRL
+553 IDSFGTAGSDAERNA
-567 ELLEEFNTL
+567 LLEEFNTL
-576 LDDEP
+576 LDNEP

-605 VLSVPSMQQ
+605 VLSIPSMQQ
-614 IHMV
+614 IEYLG

>member
-1 MRLQYRDTSAARTFS
+1 M
-16 GIPPNQPESSDMSE
+16 NEK
-30 QNYWKRIRQQQ
+30 NYWQRIRNQQL
-41 MSRRRLLNAGG
+41 SRRRLLRAGG
-52 RAGLGAAGLALVGCG
+52 RAGLGAAGLALIGCG
-67 DDGEEPQQTVAQQQ
+67 DDEQQQTVAQQQ
-81 QQQDQSQP
+81 QQRQPEP
-89 QAQQQGQMQQDQ
+89 QAQQQAQQQDQ
-101 PQSEQQ
+101 PQQTAQQEQ
-107 ADQSQQQ
+107 
-114 DAPAQQQQDQQQTV
+114 QQQQDEPQQQQQQTV
-128 TTTADDARRGGVLR
+128 AVPADDARRGGVLR

-175 YSPDGLD
+175 YSPDGLN

-245 VSSVDVVD
+245 VSSVDVID
-253 EVTLQIHM
+253 EVTLRLDL

-282 IPNLDGYI
+282 IPNLDGYAA
-290 SLNGSGPFKFDASSY
+290 LNGSGPFKFDPASY
-305 QVDQYASGERF
+305 QVDQYAAGERF
-316 ENFYEPAL
+316 EDFYEPAL
-324 LDGIELYQFPDATA
+324 LDGIEQYQFPDATA

-386 PNENGGHE
+386 PNENGGHP

-404 IYRVIDRDRV
+404 IYRVIDRQRV
-414 ANETFEGLAQPKNI
+414 ADETFEGLALPKNI

-452 ALLEEAGY
+452 ALLAEAGY
-460 GPGELTIELAHTG
+460 GPGELTIELGHAG

-496 TLLEA
+496 QLYEP
-501 AVGRDRFLNA
+501 AVARDRFLNA
-511 GNEAYLSSYAFFAL
+511 KHESYLSSYAFFAL

-553 IDSFGTADSDARRL
+553 IDSFGTADSDARRN

-576 LDDEP
+576 LDNEP

-605 VLSVPSMQQ
+605 VLSIPSMQRVHQ
-614 IHMV
+614 V

>member
-1 MRLQYRDTSAARTFS
+1 MSDKQYWR
-16 GIPPNQPESSDMSE
+16 
-30 QNYWKRIRQQQ
+30 RIREQQL
-41 MSRRRLLNAGG
+41 SRRRLLSAGG
-52 RAGLGAAGLALVGCG
+52 RAGIGAAGLALVGCG
-67 DDGEEPQQTVAQQQ
+67 DDGDDQQPTVAQQQ
-81 QQQDQSQP
+81 QQDQPQSQP
-89 QAQQQGQMQQDQ
+89 QAQQQGQMQQQDQ
-101 PQSEQQ
+101 PQAQQ
-107 ADQSQQQ
+107 QDQMQQQ
-114 DAPAQQQQDQQQTV
+114 DAPAQQQQQDQQQQTV
-128 TTTADDARRGGVLR
+128 TAPADDARRGGVLR

-197 TMLQIKLRPGLEFHN
+197 TSLVVKLRPGLEFHD

-245 VSSVDVVD
+245 VSSVDVID
-253 EVTLQIHM
+253 DVTLQINM

-266 LVYDVLNYAQ
+266 LIFDVLNYAQ

-282 IPNLDGYI
+282 IPNLDGYL
-290 SLNGSGPFKFDASSY
+290 SLNGSGPFKFDPSSY
-305 QVDQYASGERF
+305 RVDQYASGERF
-316 ENFYEPAL
+316 ENFYDPAL
-324 LDGIELYQFPDATA
+324 LDGIEQYQFPDASA
-338 MSLALGAGEI
+338 MALALGAGEI

-358 YERFNSDPDFTV
+358 YERFNSDPDYTV
-370 VVAPPTL
+370 VIAPPTL

-386 PNENGGHE
+386 PNENGGHP
-394 AFADPKVRQA
+394 AFDDPKVRQA
-404 IYRVIDRDRV
+404 IYRVIDRQRIAD
-414 ANETFEGLAQPKNI
+414 ETFEGLALPKNI
-428 LWPPFSPGYDEA
+428 LWPPFSPGYDDA

-452 ALLEEAGY
+452 QLLAEAGY
-460 GPGELTIELAHTG
+460 GPGELTIELGHAG

-496 TLLEA
+496 QLYEP
-501 AVGRDRFLNA
+501 AVARDRFLNA
-511 GNEAYLSSYAFFAL
+511 KHESYLSSYAFFAL

-553 IDSFGTADSDARRL
+553 IDSFGTAESDSRRN

-576 LDDEP
+576 LDNEP

-595 SSKFTGIEFD
+595 SSKFSGIEFD
-605 VLSVPSMQQ
+605 VLSIPSMQRIQ
-614 IHMV
+614 YHG

>member
-1 MRLQYRDTSAARTFS
+1 
-16 GIPPNQPESSDMSE
+16 MSE
-30 QNYWKRIRQQQ
+30 KSYWQRIRKREL
-41 MSRRRLLNAGG
+41 SRRRLLQRSAW
-52 RAGLGAAGLALVGCG
+52 AGLGAAGLALVGCG
-67 DDGEEPQQTVAQQQ
+67 SDDEQQTVAQQQ
-81 QQQDQSQP
+81 DQAQQQAQA
-89 QAQQQGQMQQDQ
+89 QAQQQGQMQQQDQ
-101 PQSEQQ
+101 AQAQQ
-107 ADQSQQQ
+107 QGQMQQQ
-114 DAPAQQQQDQQQTV
+114 DDAQAQQQDDAQHEQQQTV
-128 TTTADDARRGGVLR
+128 TAAADDARRGGVLR

-197 TMLQIKLRPGLEFHN
+197 TMLQVKLRPGLEFHD

-245 VSSVDVVD
+245 VSSVDVID
-253 EVTLQIHM
+253 ETTLQIHM

-266 LVYDVLNYAQ
+266 LIFDVLNYAQ

-282 IPNLDGYI
+282 IPNLDGYS

-305 QVDQYASGERF
+305 QVDQYAAGERF

-324 LDGIELYQFPDATA
+324 LDGIEQYQFPDATA

-386 PNENGGHE
+386 PNENGGHP

-404 IYRVIDRDRV
+404 IYRVIDRQRV
-414 ANETFEGLAQPKNI
+414 ADETFEGLAQPKNI
-428 LWPPFSPGYDEA
+428 LWPPFSPGYDAA
-440 RDRDYFNPEEAA
+440 RDRDYFDPEEAA
-452 ALLEEAGY
+452 RLLAEAGY
-460 GPGELTIELAHTG
+460 GPGELTIELGHGG
-473 GEANEIAQVIQAG
+473 GEANEIAQVIQSG
-486 AAEAGININI
+486 AAEAGIN
-496 TLLEA
+496 LEIKLYEP
-501 AVGRDRFLNA
+501 AVARDRFLNA
-511 GNEAYLSSYAFFAL
+511 KHESYLSSYAFFAL

-553 IDSFGTADSDARRL
+553 IDSFGTADTDARRN

-576 LDDEP
+576 LDNEP

-605 VLSVPSMQQ
+605 VLSIPSMQR
-614 IHMV
+614 IHQV